1 MARREPRV
9 EAFRREGNGGRRRDA
24 HELETERLRPRS
36 TNGALEFVAR

>member
-24 HELETERLRPRS
+24 HELETEPATALA
-36 TNGALEFVAR
+36 NGALEFVAR